1 MTSIDKNILV
11 GKYQRADENNRL
23 LSAYRPLPPETL
35 KSLREYYRVGLTYT
49 SNAIEGNSLTESETK
64 VVIEDGLTIEGKPLR
79 DIYEAVGHAKAY
91 DFLHEITEKKQLEE
105 EDILTLHRIFYQQI
119 DPEKAGVYRSVKVFI
134 SGSRYAVSPVARIA
148 EDMRKLVNWYNRNE
162 KKLHPIELAAEL
174 HLRFVFIHPFIDG
187 NGRVSRLLMN
197 LALLRNGFTIAIIPA
212 ILRHEYIRSLEAAH
226 TDKSI
231 FFDFI
236 SDRVIATQSDL
247 IRLLKSQDDTG
258 SANNPIAV
266 NKIRQGIWTEY
277 DTALSASG
285 KYTEEEL
292 EEMPAVGMMVEGDKA
307 YFFTYSAEGADNLVE
322 GKISYNKDAGWRYRL
337 PCHQGQ
343 PCFRPDRQLQDGL
356 RRVDGV

>member
-1 MTSIDKNILV
+1 MQHNHSNKMTSIDKNILV

-91 DFLHEITEKKQLEE
+91 DFLQEITEKKQLEE

-236 SDRVIATQSDL
+236 ADRVIATQSDL
-247 IRLLKSQDDTG
+247 IRLLKSQDDT
-258 SANNPIAV
+258 V
-266 NKIRQGIWTEY
+266 NTTNDTVNDTVKLSMTERLVLDTIRSFPT
-277 DTALSASG
+277 
-285 KYTEEEL
+285 
-292 EEMPAVGMMVEGDKA
+292 
-307 YFFTYSAEGADNLVE
+307 FTYEQLANQCLLSRPTIARTIKTLQNRNL
-322 GKISYNKDAGWRYRL
+322 I
-337 PCHQGQ
+337 
-343 PCFRPDRQLQDGL
+343 
-356 RRVDGV
+356 RRIGSDKTGHWEVIG